1 MDRTAPTILPL
12 NLNRVI
18 GTAAAR
24 FSVDARLADQISAD
38 DRILSGGRKRCGT
51 VRTRRRWGAHP
62 LLQARDDNGADRLHG
77 GWDRSA
83 IYFATCPL
91 PLKKPGQNRAMGPTK
106 EKENET
112 D

>member
-12 NLNRVI
+12 NLNHVI

-24 FSVDARLADQISAD
+24 FSIDARSADQISAD
-38 DRILSGGRKRCGT
+38 DRILSGGRKGCGILK
-51 VRTRRRWGAHP
+51 TRRRLGAHP
-62 LLQARDDNGADRLHG
+62 YLQGRDDNGADRLHG
-77 GWDRSA
+77 GRNRSA
-83 IYFATCPL
+83 IYFATCSL
-91 PLKKPGQNRAMGPTK
+91 LKKPGQNRAMGPTK